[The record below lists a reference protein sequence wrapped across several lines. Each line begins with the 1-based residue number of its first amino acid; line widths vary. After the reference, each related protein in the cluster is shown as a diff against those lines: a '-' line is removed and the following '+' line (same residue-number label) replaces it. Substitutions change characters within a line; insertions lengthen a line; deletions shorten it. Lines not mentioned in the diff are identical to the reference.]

1 MYNHTIGRTAS
12 VISLFYSLL
21 PVTVPLKEIPE
32 HFPFYCTQHPVHN
45 TVVVVVAV
53 VDDSLTFSAHLPVMV
68 SDSVFFR
75 VHG

>member
-1 MYNHTIGRTAS
+1 MYNHMIGRTAS

-45 TVVVVVAV
+45 TAVVV
-53 VDDSLTFSAHLPVMV
+53 DSLTFSAHLPVMV